1 MPSIKLIKSS
11 SIPNTFKV
19 NFVKGKFDIDKSEI
33 SEEFNI
39 DFEFPNDWNIGVIV
53 GGSGTGKSTIA
64 KELFEIDSFEFGSG
78 AIIDEIKTDKDINE
92 IINVFNKVGFSS
104 PPSWLKP
111 FNVLS
116 NGQKMRIELAQ
127 AILSNKE
134 IVCFDEFTSVVDRQV
149 AKMASFCVQKYIR
162 KNGKKFVA
170 VACHYDILDW
180 LEPDWVLDTSTM
192 TFIQGRKSP
201 NTKDLP
207 SNLILKNVQKVNG
220 IDLGS
225 III

>member
-1 MPSIKLIKSS
+1 MPNIKLIKSS
-11 SIPNTFKV
+11 KIPNTFKT
-19 NFVKGKFDIDKSEI
+19 NYVKGRFDINKDVVT
-33 SEEFNI
+33 EEFSIN
-39 DFEFPNDWNIGVIV
+39 FEFPEKWNIGVIV

-64 KELFEIDSFEFGSG
+64 KELFDIDNFSFGDGS
-78 AIIDEIKTDKDINE
+78 IIDEIKTDKSLDE

-111 FNVLS
+111 FQVLS
-116 NGQKMRIELAQ
+116 NGQKMRVELAQ

-134 IVCFDEFTSVVDRQV
+134 IICFDEFTSVVDRQV
-149 AKMASFCVQKYIR
+149 AKMASYCVQKYIK
-162 KNGKKFVA
+162 KNNKQFVA

-192 TFIQGRKSP
+192 TFTQGKRLP
-201 NTKDLP
+201 NTKDP
-207 SNLILKNVQKVNG
+207 QSKLILKDVKEKSGQN
-220 IDLGS
+220 LGN